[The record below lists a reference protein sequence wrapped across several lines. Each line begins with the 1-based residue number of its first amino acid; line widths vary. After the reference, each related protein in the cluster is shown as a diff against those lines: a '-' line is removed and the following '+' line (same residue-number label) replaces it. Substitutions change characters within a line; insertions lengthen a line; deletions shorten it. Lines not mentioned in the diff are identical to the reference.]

1 MWVLSL
7 GWEDPLEEEIATH
20 SSNFAWE
27 ILWAEEP
34 EALQS
39 TGSQRVGHDWV
50 STQHTV
56 LKMMIK
62 ISLCLSYFKRVM
74 FSYFEGLLLLLY
86 VKGQIVEKGKPGG
99 LQFRGREESHTT

>member
-7 GWEDPLEEEIATH
+7 GWEDPLEEEIATN

-39 TGSQRVGHDWV
+39 TGSQRVGHD
-50 STQHTV
+50 
-56 LKMMIK
+56 
-62 ISLCLSYFKRVM
+62 
-74 FSYFEGLLLLLY
+74 
-86 VKGQIVEKGKPGG
+86 
-99 LQFRGREESHTT
+99 